1 MFKYMTSM
9 RFYTY
14 TIYIYKYVGTA
25 TIIKYPLVLS
35 IDGIVLKEIRHRT
48 ANLLDHVSYVMI

>member
-1 MFKYMTSM
+1 MTSM